1 MIQVKDRFM
10 PTKEWYNEN
19 LLGRRA
25 DSASKATM
33 AFTTNGKFE
42 EGDFVKL
49 QIANGFHELCL
60 EDRTLIADVF
70 NAKGTMLS
78 PEDTIAKKYLK
89 HNKNKYKLS
98 ISSINELLK
107 HKVSSVQTADGTY
120 TVRYNMS
127 ACCRSLMNQ
136 RVAYD
141 LPDLKFEYDT
151 ETGEVLGIVTD
162 DTIKFIEDNKID
174 SINMRTTLQCRS
186 KYGFCAHC
194 YGLKYS
200 DHKFPKVGE
209 FVGTESAQSIAEP
222 ASQLTLNCNQ

>member
-1 MIQVKDRFM
+1 M
-10 PTKEWYNEN
+10 
-19 LLGRRA
+19 
-25 DSASKATM
+25 
-33 AFTTNGKFE
+33 
-42 EGDFVKL
+42 
-49 QIANGFHELCL
+49 
-60 EDRTLIADVF
+60 
-70 NAKGTMLS
+70 
-78 PEDTIAKKYLK
+78 
-89 HNKNKYKLS
+89 
-98 ISSINELLK
+98 K

-222 ASQLTLNCNQ
+222 ASQLTLNVINKGGAAGASSVTSGVQIFDDLLSGTQHDDRMSAIVTDHSGYASITRLDKLADVAIIPESKAHDCVLDVYSLIKRLGALEVQSSVRTLYAL